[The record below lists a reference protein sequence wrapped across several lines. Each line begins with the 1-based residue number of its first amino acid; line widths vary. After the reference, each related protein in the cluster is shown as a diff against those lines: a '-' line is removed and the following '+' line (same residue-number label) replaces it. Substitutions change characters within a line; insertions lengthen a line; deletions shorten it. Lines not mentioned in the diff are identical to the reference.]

1 MNKNEVQLVR
11 DVFRQF
17 NRKAGVLKTD
27 PYGLGVTLTQ
37 GSALVDIQHF
47 GSLRPNELVGLLNLE
62 KSSISRMVNG
72 LFASGLIV
80 IRPDPADGRAKI
92 ITLTKKGER
101 MATQINGLADLSVT
115 DLLQKLS
122 ASERTHVIA
131 AFKKVASV
139 FANP

>member
-47 GSLRPNELVGLLNLE
+47 GSLHPNDLVGLLNLE

-72 LFASGLIV
+72 LFASGLIF
-80 IRPDPADGRAKI
+80 IRQDPADGRAKI

-101 MATQINGLADLSVT
+101 TATQINRLADLSVT

-122 ASERTHVIA
+122 ANERAHVIA
-131 AFKKVASV
+131 AFKKLTGA